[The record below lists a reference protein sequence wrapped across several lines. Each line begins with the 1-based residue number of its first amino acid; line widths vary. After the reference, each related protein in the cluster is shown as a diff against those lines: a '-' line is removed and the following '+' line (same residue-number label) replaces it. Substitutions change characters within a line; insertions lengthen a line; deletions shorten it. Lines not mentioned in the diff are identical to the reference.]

1 MVQVFFSRYLSVTW
15 TGLPSRK
22 LVVSPICVHE
32 EDVLLSDEGKE
43 KFECVCVCV
52 RGKGE
57 GGRGKES
64 GEGKGGRANKVITY
78 IPK

>member
-22 LVVSPICVHE
+22 LVVSPVCVHE
-32 EDVLLSDEGKE
+32 EDVLLSDEGRE
-43 KFECVCVCV
+43 KFVCVCASE
-52 RGKGE
+52 GE

-64 GEGKGGRANKVITY
+64 GEGKGGRANKVLTY

>member
-22 LVVSPICVHE
+22 LVVSPVCVHE
-32 EDVLLSDEGKE
+32 EDVLLSDEGRE

-52 RGKGE
+52 CGGRGKGE
-57 GGRGKES
+57 GGRKVGKER
-64 GEGKGGRANKVITY
+64 GGGQIKY
-78 IPK
+78 